1 MMYSVAAA
9 ALAFNA
15 PVLRPAGAASALRM
29 GVADMEGVGPETGGK
44 VFDPL
49 GLSKIASEETLA
61 WYRAC
66 ELKHSRIAM
75 AAATGWAYVSS
86 GGPLF
91 PGYISPS
98 EGVTFE
104 SLGIHGYEAW
114 AATPES
120 GKAQI
125 IGIIGILEILGEASV
140 KPHYMMGGTPGK
152 IPLLWD
158 PLGFTSKLSPE
169 TLARKRTA
177 ELKNGRLAMIGIMS
191 LVSAHYIPDSVPL
204 LPTST

>member
-15 PVLRPAGAASALRM
+15 PVLRPAGAASALTM

-75 AAATGWAYVSS
+75 AAAT
-86 GGPLF
+86 
-91 PGYISPS
+91 
-98 EGVTFE
+98 
-104 SLGIHGYEAW
+104 AW
-114 AATPES
+114 ASTATRRGPRRRRAARRRS
-120 GKAQI
+120 
-125 IGIIGILEILGEASV
+125 LAS
-140 KPHYMMGGTPGK
+140 
-152 IPLLWD
+152 
-158 PLGFTSKLSPE
+158 
-169 TLARKRTA
+169 LAFWR
-177 ELKNGRLAMIGIMS
+177 S
-191 LVSAHYIPDSVPL
+191 S
-204 LPTST
+204 